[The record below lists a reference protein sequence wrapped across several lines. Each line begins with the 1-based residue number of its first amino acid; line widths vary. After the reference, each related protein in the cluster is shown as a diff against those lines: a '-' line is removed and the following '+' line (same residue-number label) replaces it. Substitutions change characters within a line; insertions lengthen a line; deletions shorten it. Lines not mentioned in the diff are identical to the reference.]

1 MRPVWPVRA
10 CLEEN
15 RTYELDKMP
24 EEQVAHA
31 IHAAEEAARK
41 AAEAIEE
48 VQEGGCVAG

>member
-1 MRPVWPVRA
+1 MEA
-10 CLEEN
+10 N
-15 RTYELDKMP
+15 RTDELDKMP
-24 EEQVAHA
+24 EEQVMAV